1 MFCIGCAGKLPG
13 FAPSGPS
20 VLETMEASA
29 SRARAS
35 AGTGAGA
42 APEALLPSDTWAFW
56 LRLAAA
62 GLLMMVGFFAWY
74 LYVTRQPAAPLP
86 TYAVETP
93 ALAAAAGA
101 PAAVVAAPADAA
113 HALTPAGPAV
123 ESEPASALPATTD
136 APVQVVEK
144 FYRALAAGDGRAAA
158 AIVVPAKRGRGP
170 FNEADMSR
178 FYGSFEEPL
187 SLRSIRPI
195 DERRVEARY
204 SYRVSRSTCEG
215 RAIVETERVA
225 REVLIRRIRANC

>member
-1 MFCIGCAGKLPG
+1 
-13 FAPSGPS
+13 
-20 VLETMEASA
+20 VLEAMQASA
-29 SRARAS
+29 ARARAT

-74 LYVTRQPAAPLP
+74 LHVTRQPAPPLP
-86 TYAVETP
+86 ARAVDTP
-93 ALAAAAGA
+93 AQAAAAGA
-101 PAAVVAAPADAA
+101 PAVAPAPADGAQALPPHGSAA
-113 HALTPAGPAV
+113 
-123 ESEPASALPATTD
+123 ESEPASAPPATAE

-158 AIVVPAKRGRGP
+158 ALVVPAKRGRGP